1 MTMITLSTLVLGVVS
16 LSRLPLEQLPAISSS
31 GITVTGFYPSSSPEE
46 VERLITVPLE
56 ETLGTLGNT
65 ERISSTSSPDRA
77 SVRVD
82 FKAGTDMD
90 LANME
95 VRERVDLARGLL
107 PSDLERIQIRRWQ
120 SDQRPI
126 LHASMAWRGE
136 GDRLFDIS
144 RKVVEP
150 RLLRLDGVVNVS
162 VQGMEEKRLIVELDQ
177 ERLQA
182 HDVDM
187 PALAWQVRN
196 NNTNLSL
203 GRVLDADQRYLVRVL
218 GEFGEVDD
226 IGQLPLIGRNLR
238 LEDLGE
244 VVYDYPE
251 KKRFE
256 RLNGADAVTL
266 NVYKA
271 ANASVVEVAS
281 AARAVLQGVEEEY
294 GGRLDIEIVRDRAE
308 SVLREVNNLTDAAF
322 LGAFLAIG
330 IIYLFLRNIRS
341 TLVIAVAIPISV
353 LCVFVGMYLAREIFG
368 STITLNMVSMM
379 GLMLAVG
386 MLVDPAV
393 VTLESI
399 FRKREEEGM
408 TPGDAA
414 LEGSREIGMAVL
426 ASGLTTMCV
435 FIPFFFLA
443 GGRMTTWMRDAG
455 MTICLAITISMLVAL
470 SVIPM
475 VASRL
480 FKKKYRRFDPWLRKG
495 VLSAFV
501 TFALWKLYGAGWQGT
516 RSWAGAWMERLGASI
531 AGMEWTTVLTLVV
544 CMVLTVVLWRVLRRE
559 GLRKSYAGLLNWTL
573 DHRWV
578 PLLATAI
585 LLVTGIYLF
594 RQIEQRGTFW
604 TPERRVDITVE
615 ADRSYS
621 LMEVRRIFAEMEGV
635 LLERKA
641 ELDVESLST
650 SFRQRGGSL
659 TVRLVDAD
667 DGNLS
672 TMEAARA
679 IRKLLPEKV
688 GINYKMG
695 RQRSWSGPL
704 LGVEVELKGPDP
716 EVLSLLAQEVKVQLR
731 SLPGVQEV
739 DSSLEDSEEEI
750 LVEVDREQA
759 LGYGLSP
766 REVATSLAT
775 ALGTRRT
782 SSFKAE
788 EREIPIVLQWEEED
802 RRDLEQLKNS
812 RFTGRNHAT
821 FQLAGLADFR
831 LQEGPKDLKREDRQH
846 NVVVFANTESRG
858 QAYRLMGPV
867 REKMKDVTLPPGYSW
882 DLGRAARWAQQDT
895 QENTFTLL
903 FALLLIY
910 LIMASLFESL
920 IHPFTIML
928 AIPFSLIGVF
938 VGLYALEIPLDFNG
952 ILGLLIL
959 FGIVVN
965 NGIVMIDHINH
976 FRREGV
982 ERRQAILRGGQNRLR
997 PILMTAF
1004 TTILNL
1010 MPLVLPMIYGTSEGF
1025 ARRWG
1030 PVGLVV
1036 VCGLASSTILTLV
1049 LAPTLYSLL
1058 DDLALWLRRVV
1069 RVAAM
1074 R

>member
-31 GITVTGFYPSSSPEE
+31 GITVTAFYPSSSPEE
-46 VERLITVPLE
+46 VERLVTMPLE

-65 ERISSTSSPDRA
+65 ERISSTSSADRA

-82 FKAGTDMD
+82 FKAGTDMEV
-90 LANME
+90 ANME

-107 PSDLERIQIRRWQ
+107 PSDLERVQIRRWQ

-136 GDRLFDIS
+136 GDRLFDVS

-162 VQGMEEKRLIVELDQ
+162 VQGMEEKQLIVELDQ
-177 ERLQA
+177 ERLQS

-196 NNTNLSL
+196 NNANLSL
-203 GRVLDADQRYLVRVL
+203 GRVVDADQRYLVRAL

-256 RLNGADAVTL
+256 RLNGAEAVTL

-271 ANASVVEVAS
+271 ATASVVEVAA
-281 AARAVLQGVEEEY
+281 AARAVLEGVEEEY

-353 LCVFVGMYLAREIFG
+353 LCVFVGMYLARELFG

-408 TPGDAA
+408 APGDAA

-470 SVIPM
+470 SVIPL

-495 VLSAFV
+495 VLLLFFA
-501 TFALWKLYGAGWQGT
+501 FALWKLYSAGWQET
-516 RSWAGAWMERLGASI
+516 RSWAGAWMKRLGASI
-531 AGMEWTTVLTLVV
+531 AGVEWTTVLTLGV
-544 CMVLTVVLWRVLRRE
+544 CAVLAVLLWRVLRRE
-559 GLRKSYAGLLNWTL
+559 GLRRSYAGLLNWTL

-578 PLLATAI
+578 PLLATAV

-594 RQIEQRGTFW
+594 RQIEQRGTPW

-621 LMEVRRIFAEMEGV
+621 LMEVRRIFAEMERV
-635 LLERKA
+635 LLDRKA
-641 ELDVESLST
+641 ELDVESIST
-650 SFRQRGGSL
+650 NFRQRGGSL

-672 TMEAARA
+672 TMEAARS

-716 EVLSLLAQEVKVQLR
+716 EVLSLLAEEVKVQLR

-788 EREIPIVLQWEEED
+788 DREIPIVLQWEEED

-812 RFTGRNHAT
+812 RFTGRNNAN
-821 FQLAGLADFR
+821 FQLAGLADFH

-965 NGIVMIDHINH
+965 NGIVMVDHINH
-976 FRREGV
+976 FRREGMQ
-982 ERRQAILRGGQNRLR
+982 RRQAILRGGQNRLR

-1036 VCGLASSTILTLV
+1036 VCGLASSTVLTLV

-1058 DDLALWLRRVV
+1058 DDLALWMRRVV